1 MDFVTIL
8 IIVSIIAST
17 LLMIVGPL
25 MEFRGKILFLESK
38 HAPVTKNR
46 YGMRVMVLGTC
57 WALLV
62 PKIGG
67 ALNAILNVIAI
78 TDMPIFVMVVLGLFV
93 KKINATGA
101 LSGLIAGT
109 VGGAVVSFIGA
120 GGIQG
125 LAVTTAT
132 STCLSLIVCVA
143 VSYAVKRKPEEETEM
158 AQFFYRIAQPEQE

>member
-1 MDFVTIL
+1 M
-8 IIVSIIAST
+8 A
-17 LLMIVGPL
+17 
-25 MEFRGKILFLESK
+25 
-38 HAPVTKNR
+38 
-46 YGMRVMVLGTC
+46 VLGTC

-109 VGGAVVSFIGA
+109 IGGAVVSFTGT

-132 STCLSLIVCVA
+132 STCLSLIVCVI
-143 VSYAVKRKPEEETEM
+143 VSYAVKRKTKEETGM
-158 AQFFYRIAQPEQE
+158 AQFFQRIAQPEQK